1 MVNAVAVAN
10 SEADGWQALVIARPS
25 KLEESS
31 YTVLDLPEGLNGEV
45 GRMK

>member
-1 MVNAVAVAN
+1 MVNAVTD
-10 SEADGWQALVIARPS
+10 SKADSWQALVIARPS